1 MIITHRVRKN
11 GSDDKPLFERHTLEP
26 HDQLSADAVWFDLF
40 EPTDGD
46 DRKVEE
52 VLGISIPTREE
63 MKDLDPSSILY
74 KEHDALYMTAR
85 VFCWPEGGR
94 PTLADVSF
102 ILTQKALVTVRYD
115 NPRSFQLFAARLA
128 RPEGCG
134 HASAAVLDGLVDSIV
149 DRSGEVLRQVG
160 DNIENIS
167 HLVFDPDNVTGDFS
181 TKLNATIRDLGRMG
195 DLISHV
201 RESMVSLERML
212 LFLSYQAK
220 VGTDGFDLEAEW
232 AADVK
237 DIRAI
242 EDHASFLSSKVQFLL
257 DAVIGLV
264 SLQQNYA
271 VKIFSVLAVIFMPP
285 TLVAS
290 IYGMNFKHWFPEL
303 EWEYGYPYALSLMV
317 LSAVLTYSIMK
328 WKKWL

>member
-1 MIITHRVRKN
+1 MIITHRVRPN
-11 GSDDKPLFERHTLEP
+11 GADDKPLFERHALEP
-26 HDQLSADAVWFDLF
+26 NEVLSPDAIWFDLY

-46 DRKVEE
+46 DRRVEE

-74 KEHDALYMTAR
+74 KEGDALYMTAR

-94 PTLADVSF
+94 PSLADVSF
-102 ILTQKALVTVRYD
+102 ILTPKALVTVRYD
-115 NPRSFQLFAARLA
+115 NPRAFQLFATRLA
-128 RPEGCG
+128 RPSACDQ
-134 HASAAVLDGLVDSIV
+134 ASAAVLDGLIDSIV

-160 DNIENIS
+160 DNIENLS
-167 HLVFDPDNVTGDFS
+167 HLVFDPDH
-181 TKLNATIRDLGRMG
+181 TKGIESGLNAMIRDLGRMG

-220 VGTDGFDLEAEW
+220 VGMNGYNLEAEW
-232 AADVK
+232 KADVK
-237 DIRAI
+237 DVTAI
-242 EDHASFLSSKVQFLL
+242 ESHASFLSNKVQFLL

-290 IYGMNFKHWFPEL
+290 IYGMNFKKFFPEL
-303 EWEYGYPYALSLMV
+303 EWEYGYPYALCLMV
-317 LSAVLTYSIMK
+317 LSAVATFSVLK
-328 WKKWL
+328 WKRWL